1 MLPRL
6 QTMENH
12 NLAHRLKL
20 SIQQLDEIQ
29 LHSET
34 AQKQYLYIT
43 IYREGYEEYTR
54 WILQIPGK
62 DEHICEPHLGHA
74 FIAFLKKMWHSRDVA
89 AKIGNSYDV
98 TSDK

>member
-12 NLAHRLKL
+12 SLAHRLKL

-34 AQKQYLYIT
+34 AQKHY
-43 IYREGYEEYTR
+43 
-54 WILQIPGK
+54 ILQYIGRVMKNIPVGSFTSQ
-62 DEHICEPHLGHA
+62 E
-74 FIAFLKKMWHSRDVA
+74 KKNIFVRHTWDMPSLP
-89 AKIGNSYDV
+89 S
-98 TSDK
+98 

>member
-12 NLAHRLKL
+12 SLAHRLKL

-34 AQKQYLYIT
+34 AQKQYRYLYIT
-43 IYREGYEEYTR
+43 IYREGYEEYTS
-54 WILQIPGK
+54 WILHIPGK
-62 DEHICEPHLGHA
+62 EEHICEPHLGHA
-74 FIAFLKKMWHSRDVA
+74 FIAFLTKLVISMAFDSRHLVSS
-89 AKIGNSYDV
+89 I
-98 TSDK
+98 